1 MVELTGEEL
10 REGNNQLGGIR
21 IWYWIDSILIFINIL
36 SSIFYIF
43 YLPFIY
49 TMYLRMGIDLEQI
62 IPSRIF
68 TLFIIFGIII
78 NLLLLALLIVA
89 LIGIKKRSS
98 YSVPLG
104 RAILILT
111 MLNVPVGTIIGAVL
125 WGRLSHPAAQKYLNY
140 RVQ

>member
-68 TLFIIFGIII
+68 TIFLIISIII
-78 NLLLLALLIVA
+78 NLIFLTLLIVA
-89 LIGIKKRSS
+89 LVGIKKRRSCFFTD
-98 YSVPLG
+98 P
-104 RAILILT
+104 
-111 MLNVPVGTIIGAVL
+111 
-125 WGRLSHPAAQKYLNY
+125 
-140 RVQ
+140 